1 MSIVGEN
8 FARVGVTLSQN
19 GLGYTWFNGAGNMDL
34 IYVPSFVTQVVR
46 VQFGMGAEVFLGS
59 GWYTNVNNTRWSH
72 QVVNAGFPGYEVGGM
87 RDAGVRVYVCVC
99 IYRDMRLCPLLI
111 RPDISIYLSHQGWI
125 GLGGAVFI
133 RSRTYSRRV
142 VNYRVRPFLWVVNG
156 RGVAGG
162 QYSNNNLLVTKD
174 GITVLKPQPTPKPKP
189 PQRSLGQ

>member
-1 MSIVGEN
+1 MRVFLFVCVSLFLCVWLSVSVS
-8 FARVGVTLSQN
+8 VGV
-19 GLGYTWFNGAGNMDL
+19 GVGVYLGA
-34 IYVPSFVTQVVR
+34 
-46 VQFGMGAEVFLGS
+46 
-59 GWYTNVNNTRWSH
+59 
-72 QVVNAGFPGYEVGGM
+72 
-87 RDAGVRVYVCVC
+87 
-99 IYRDMRLCPLLI
+99 
-111 RPDISIYLSHQGWI
+111 SIYLPHASLSSVGPTGCTYLTQQGWI

-189 PQRSLGQ
+189 PQRNLGQ